1 MDLAEIDH
9 RAFDRVAAAKLR
21 GLESVLPRL
30 SALADHGKLWYLVAA
45 GLAVT
50 GRPSLRRA
58 ATRGLIGIALASP
71 VVNIVGKQIFRRRRP
86 IIDNVPQVRLHRIPR
101 SPSFPSGHTASAA
114 AFAAGVAMESP
125 RRAAL
130 PIAGLAAAVGF
141 SRVYT
146 GAHYPGDVLAGAA
159 SGLAAA
165 LVTRLIWPVSV
176 PAEVVPLD
184 RTVEEVTPSGE
195 GVVIVVNGDG
205 LVEEY
210 LRGELPGAAFES
222 SGELED
228 RLERAARK
236 AKVLA
241 VGGGDGTVGAGAA
254 AALKHDLPLL
264 VLPVGTLNHFSR
276 SLGIETVSDALNAY
290 RSGNLSRVDVGAVNG
305 VPFLNNAGFGI
316 YPDVV
321 RRREKL
327 ERRWG
332 KWPAL
337 AVSTVRAL
345 RHTAPVRTSIDGEGR
360 RVWLAFVGNCAYG
373 SHGTVPTTRGRLD
386 DGLLDVRVVF
396 ARRRLGK
403 PGAFAAV
410 LTGSSRLG
418 YAKWAAESLHVLPS
432 ADDLLVSHDGEIRG
446 STSPIVF
453 DKHPKRLAVFVPAP

>member
-30 SALADHGKLWYLVAA
+30 SAAADHGKLWYLVAA

-71 VVNIVGKQIFRRRRP
+71 TVNIVGKQIFRRRRP
-86 IIDNVPQVRLHRIPR
+86 LIDNVPVVRVHRIPR
-101 SPSFPSGHTASAA
+101 SPSFPSGHTASAV
-114 AFAAGVAMESP
+114 AFAAGVAMEATG
-125 RRAAL
+125 RTAL
-130 PIAGLAAAVGF
+130 PVAGLAAAVGF

-165 LVTRLIWPVSV
+165 LVTRLIWPVSA
-176 PAEVVPLD
+176 PAEVVPLE
-184 RTVEEVTPSGE
+184 RSVESVDPSGD
-195 GVVIVVNGDG
+195 GVVVVVNGDDG
-205 LVEEY
+205 IEEQ
-210 LRGELPGAAFES
+210 LRGELPGARFES
-222 SGELED
+222 SGELEE
-228 RLERAARK
+228 RLERAAGA

-254 AALKHDLPLL
+254 VALKHDIPLL

-276 SLGIETVSDALNAY
+276 TLGIETVSDALNAY
-290 RSGNLSRVDVGAVNG
+290 RSGNLSRVDVGTVNG

-316 YPDVV
+316 YPEVV

-327 ERRWG
+327 ERRLG

-337 AVSTVRAL
+337 AVSTLRAL
-345 RHTAPVRTSIDGEGR
+345 RHTSPVSATVDGHSR
-360 RVWLAFVGNCAYG
+360 RVWLAFVGNCTYR
-373 SHGTVPTTRGRLD
+373 SHGTVPTTRAHMD
-386 DGLLDVRVVF
+386 DGILDVRVVS
-396 ARRRLGK
+396 ARRGLGK

-410 LTGSSRLG
+410 LTGSHRLG
-418 YAKWAAESLHVLPS
+418 YEKWAARSLNIEPS
-432 ADDLLVSHDGEIRG
+432 ADRLLVSHDGEISG
-446 STSPIVF
+446 SAPPVVF
-453 DKHPKRLAVFVPAP
+453 DKHPKGLAVFVPAP

>member
-1 MDLAEIDH
+1 MGLAEIDQH
-9 RAFDRVAAAKLR
+9 AFDRVATAKLR
-21 GLESVLPRL
+21 GLEFVLPRL
-30 SALADHGKLWYLVAA
+30 SGLADHGKLWYLVAA
-45 GLAVT
+45 GLAAT

-71 VVNIVGKQIFRRRRP
+71 TVNIVGKQLFRRRRP
-86 IIDNVPQVRLHRIPR
+86 LLDNVPQVRLHRIPR
-101 SPSFPSGHTASAA
+101 SPSFPSGHTASAV
-114 AFAAGVAMESP
+114 AFAAGVAMEGS
-125 RRAAL
+125 RGTVL
-130 PIAGLAAAVGF
+130 PVAGLAAAVGF

-165 LVTRLIWPVSV
+165 LVTRLMWPVSV

-184 RTVEEVTPSGE
+184 RTVEQVTPSGE
-195 GVVIVVNGDG
+195 GVVVVVNGAEG
-205 LVEEY
+205 AAEY
-210 LRGELPGAAFES
+210 LREELPGAV
-222 SGELED
+222 LETEGD
-228 RLERAARK
+228 LEERLEKAAGN

-254 AALKHDLPLL
+254 AALRHGVPLL

-290 RSGNLSRVDVGAVNG
+290 RSGNLSHVDVGTVNG

-327 ERRWG
+327 ERRLG

-337 AVSTVRAL
+337 AVSTLRAL
-345 RHTAPVRTSIDGEGR
+345 RHTTPVRASLDGRSR
-360 RVWLAFVGNCAYG
+360 RVWLAFVGNCEYR

-386 DGLLDVRVVF
+386 DGLLDVRVVS

-403 PGAFAAV
+403 AGAFAAV
-410 LTGSSRLG
+410 LTGSRRLG
-418 YAKWAAESLHVLPS
+418 YEKWTAKSVKVMPAQKR
-432 ADDLLVSHDGEIRG
+432 LLVSHDGEIRR
-446 STSPIVF
+446 SAPPLVF
-453 DKHPKRLAVFVPAP
+453 DKHTRRLAVFVPAP